1 MKKDDMLAELRGHIA
16 REYKTQ
22 TAAAKHWNVSANWV
36 NLVLNGKKSPSP
48 KMLEDAGLERVEPVV
63 TYRRK
68 KKEKANEQ

>member
-1 MKKDDMLAELRGHIA
+1 MKKDDMLAELRVHIA
-16 REYKTQ
+16 RVHKTQ
-22 TAAAKHWNVSANWV
+22 TAAAKHWKVSANWV

-68 KKEKANEQ
+68 RKGKAE